1 MSLNMK
7 LKIEL
12 HTLVQRNDPVNTP
25 SFLVKGM

>member
-12 HTLVQRNDPVNTP
+12 HTLVQRNDPVNAP